1 MNATNDLSEH
11 TPLGSVELD
20 RIRAS
25 LEQTGVFTTETL
37 QRQMTWFF
45 RDLGIDAYYF
55 QTTPTAEIARHVL
68 ALSASELVSRHG
80 GEGVNIQLISEEA
93 TRATY
98 IVEDTPRR
106 IDEVERRM
114 EARYPSFRLESY
126 RTRPLPDGNA
136 LRFYVATR
144 PQYPGDATDAS
155 ASQTEARPSISDPGS
170 RPAAQPSVRGSQP
183 DTFESSVTTG
193 FLERSLPATVE
204 RYRSVWEELSGQMAP
219 VIRITRRDNSEE
231 QRVMIGLHTARGRSI
246 LSTFTTLFRVFGL
259 EVNRRYIEPFRN
271 NRSILTFYTPVLDA
285 ARQAELSRELSSAAM
300 LPDIPLRALF
310 TEDACSAQETMYA
323 IAAAAFAHQFVSELA
338 EGYQLL
344 AAAVADSPEARGIL
358 ASLKSNLTKNT
369 FSTARIASTVR
380 QHHRLVGR
388 LFAHFGADAAERA
401 SIRAEL
407 EEEFD
412 HEVPYHRDRTI
423 LNYFLRFNELVVR
436 TNLYRDDNVALSF
449 RMGHGFLDRED
460 YPEEPFGVFFMVGR
474 EFTGFHVR
482 FRDIARGG
490 IRIVRSRSA
499 DAWGRNVDTI
509 FEENYNLAATQQR
522 KNKDIPEGG
531 SKGIILVNPEF
542 GMDSAAAE
550 QAFRSYVDALLDILV
565 GEQPAGLSGAAPPK
579 EVLFLGPD
587 EGSAGLMDWAAL
599 HARERGYPFW
609 KSLTTGKSLSLG
621 GVPHDRYGMTT
632 RSVHTYARRL
642 MEELGLE
649 ESGVTK
655 IQTGGPDGDLG
666 SNEILISRD
675 RTIAIVDGSGVLYD
689 PAGLDRD
696 ELSRLARER
705 QMVSAFDRSRLGAG
719 GFLVG
724 IDDRDVELP
733 DGSVHPNGEEFRNRF
748 HVSPWMQADL
758 FVPCGGRPSAI
769 NVANW
774 TALLNED
781 GSPRLRAIVE
791 GANLFITQEARL
803 RLEERGV
810 IIFKDA
816 STNKGGVTSSS
827 LEVFAGL
834 ALSDEEFQEL
844 MTLPDPTAAEP
855 PFRQAYVAAT
865 IARIEANAAAEFDLM
880 WQEHRRSGRPLT
892 LLSDDVSRRINTIT
906 DAVHASDYRDDMGLR
921 QTVVA
926 EYTPAPL
933 LEQVGLEAI
942 LKRVPDSYLDAIVA
956 SHIGS
961 RFVYRYGLEATEV
974 DFARYLDELRG

>member
-1 MNATNDLSEH
+1 MNATNELDGE
-11 TPLGSVELD
+11 TPLSSAALGQ
-20 RIRAS
+20 IRRS
-25 LEQTGVFTTETL
+25 LEQAGVFTPETL
-37 QRQMTWFF
+37 ERQMTWFF

-55 QTTPTAEIARHVL
+55 RTTPTEEIARHLL

-80 GEGVNIQLISEEA
+80 GDGVNIQLISEEA
-93 TRATY
+93 ARATY

-106 IDEVERRM
+106 VDEVERRM

-126 RTRPLPDGNA
+126 RTRPLPDGKA

-144 PQYPGDATDAS
+144 PEYPNGTGGPGP
-155 ASQTEARPSISDPGS
+155 EAEAGGP
-170 RPAAQPSVRGSQP
+170 P
-183 DTFESSVTTG
+183 DTREQATFETSVTVD

-204 RYRSVWEELSGQMAP
+204 RYRSVWEKLNGRLAP
-219 VIRITRRDNSEE
+219 VIRISAKDDSNE
-231 QRVMIGLHTARGRSI
+231 QRVMIGLHTDRGI
-246 LSTFTTLFRVFGL
+246 LGSFTTLFRVFGL
-259 EVNRRYIEPFRN
+259 PVHRRYIEPFRN
-271 NRSILTFYTPVLDA
+271 NKSILTFYTDALDA
-285 ARQAELSRELSSAAM
+285 ARQEELSRELSSAAM

-310 TEDACSAQETMYA
+310 TSDGCSAQETMYA

-344 AAAVADSPEARGIL
+344 AGAVADSPEARGIL

-369 FSTARIASTVR
+369 FSTARIAATVR
-380 QHHRLVGR
+380 HHHRLIGR
-388 LFAHFGADAAERA
+388 LFTHFGADPDTRAA
-401 SIRAEL
+401 IRTEL
-407 EEEFD
+407 EAEFD
-412 HEVPYHRDRTI
+412 REVPYHRDRTI
-423 LNYFLRFNELVVR
+423 LSYFLQFNDLVSR
-436 TNLYRDDNVALSF
+436 SNLYRDDNVALSF
-449 RMGHGFLDRED
+449 RMGRGFLDPED
-460 YPEEPFGVFFMVGR
+460 YPEEPFGVFFVVGR
-474 EFTGFHVR
+474 EFVGFHVR

-509 FEENYNLAATQQR
+509 FEENYKLAATQQR

-542 GMDSAAAE
+542 GMDPAAAE

-565 GEQPAGLSGAAPPK
+565 GEQPAGLTGAATPR

-642 MEELGLE
+642 MEELGLD
-649 ESGVTK
+649 ESSVTK
-655 IQTGGPDGDLG
+655 LQTGGPDGDLG

-675 RTIAIVDGSGVLYD
+675 RTVGIVDGSGVLYD
-689 PAGLDRD
+689 PAGLDRE
-696 ELSRLARER
+696 ELTRLARER
-705 QMVSAFDRSRLGAG
+705 QTVSAFDRGRLGPD

-724 IDDRDVELP
+724 IDERDIVLP
-733 DGSVHPNGEEFRNRF
+733 DGSTQANGEEFRNRF
-748 HVSPWMQADL
+748 HISPWMQAEL
-758 FVPCGGRPSAI
+758 FVPCGGRPAAI

-774 TALLNED
+774 SALLNED
-781 GSPRLRAIVE
+781 GSPRIRAIVE

-834 ALSDEEFQEL
+834 ALSDAEFEQL
-844 MTLPDPTAAEP
+844 MTLPHPDADEP
-855 PFRQAYVAAT
+855 PFRQTYVAA
-865 IARIEANAAAEFDLM
+865 IIERVEANAAAEFDLM
-880 WQEHRRSGRPLT
+880 WKEYRRSGRPLT

-906 DAVHASDYRDDMGLR
+906 DAVHASPYGDDAQLR
-921 QTVVA
+921 RTVVA
-926 EYTPAPL
+926 AYTPAPL
-933 LEQVGLEAI
+933 LDQVGLDTI
-942 LKRVPDSYLDAIVA
+942 LERVPDTYLDAIVA
-956 SHIGS
+956 SHVGS
-961 RFVYRYGLEATEV
+961 RFVYRYGLAATEV
-974 DFARYLDELRG
+974 DFARFLDELRSGTT